1 MSLKPLAQ
9 LWDGK
14 GLKPVEAQLLL
25 RVSHQLSSS
34 LHACLPTQAP
44 SSHCPFT
51 DAQKKRKFKV
61 SFPPCAIFPEATL
74 IPLKYHERKQN
85 TENIPEKQL
94 FQDKVKVKVA
104 QWCPTL
110 CNPMDCILPGSSVH
124 GLLQARILEWVAIPF
139 CRESPKQEL
148 NWGLQ
153 HCKWIL
159 YQLSHQESPRILEWV
174 AYPFSRGSSLPR
186 NQTRIFCIAGRFFTS
201 WATREAPK
209 ARYTS
214 TKRKYMSFYFSTKT
228 ESSLCTLT
236 LN

>member
-1 MSLKPLAQ
+1 M
-9 LWDGK
+9 
-14 GLKPVEAQLLL
+14 EAQLLL

-124 GLLQARILEWVAIPF
+124 GLLQARTPEWVATD
-139 CRESPKQEL
+139 SPG
-148 NWGLQ
+148 GLPNPAIKPRFPALQ
-153 HCKWIL
+153 ADSYRFSRIAGR
-159 YQLSHQESPRILEWV
+159 YQLSHQRSPL
-174 AYPFSRGSSLPR
+174 
-186 NQTRIFCIAGRFFTS
+186 
-201 WATREAPK
+201 
-209 ARYTS
+209 
-214 TKRKYMSFYFSTKT
+214 T
-228 ESSLCTLT
+228 ERTTNENLSVTV
-236 LN
+236 